1 MQYKEITDVFED
13 ILKIDFNQSYATR
26 LEGELLK
33 FKTKWI
39 QKDKEHIM
47 MLSSHYT
54 GVYNAVFSS
63 LDMEAFFRIFKINQK
78 TLKQPIS
85 TLPNIKSSWQV
96 VTNPMYQLCVW
107 LMHKY
112 IKLGYKNL
120 DRVLTLLYELI
131 SYPMLTSILYNFFK
145 RRKQTIEEA
154 KATYE
159 KLNYKFLLK
168 KLGSWDSLIKYKAK
182 TVMKDGRF
190 WEALNKL
197 DTLRSIDIIS
207 GIQTSYKSLIINI
220 AGITHTGIAG
230 KIDSSSMIVELPD
243 GTTDIKVID
252 NASNYIH
259 YLNSILVIE
268 NDFIDKTLASIVSK
282 RLGNVELES
291 IIQTLKLISL
301 DYKTPKKNDTFI
313 EDTITYSIEYLN
325 SKNIQKYN
333 DLNFISS
340 LKGFWSFG
348 NSKTKPVKEK
358 MRAYVYNATGKKT
371 EWVINGLIIA
381 VLIFIFTRAVI
392 KK

>member
-1 MQYKEITDVFED
+1 
-13 ILKIDFNQSYATR
+13 
-26 LEGELLK
+26 
-33 FKTKWI
+33 
-39 QKDKEHIM
+39 
-47 MLSSHYT
+47 
-54 GVYNAVFSS
+54 
-63 LDMEAFFRIFKINQK
+63 
-78 TLKQPIS
+78 
-85 TLPNIKSSWQV
+85 
-96 VTNPMYQLCVW
+96 
-107 LMHKY
+107 
-112 IKLGYKNL
+112 
-120 DRVLTLLYELI
+120 
-131 SYPMLTSILYNFFK
+131 MLTSILYNFFK
-145 RRKQTIEEA
+145 KEEKQTIEEA

-168 KLGSWDSLIKYKAK
+168 KLGSWDSVIKYKAK

-291 IIQTLKLISL
+291 INT
-301 DYKTPKKNDTFI
+301 
-313 EDTITYSIEYLN
+313 
-325 SKNIQKYN
+325 
-333 DLNFISS
+333 NFKVDKSR
-340 LKGFWSFG
+340 L
-348 NSKTKPVKEK
+348 
-358 MRAYVYNATGKKT
+358 
-371 EWVINGLIIA
+371 
-381 VLIFIFTRAVI
+381 
-392 KK
+392 

>member
-252 NASNYIH
+252 NATVTVCHSHSKNLKEECREADIIIAAIGRPDFVTADMVKPGAVVIDVGTTRVPDVTKKSGFR
-259 YLNSILVIE
+259 LNGDVKFDEVAEKCS
-268 NDFIDKTLASIVSK
+268 FITPVPGGVGPMTICSLMKNTLA
-282 RLGNVELES
+282 
-291 IIQTLKLISL
+291 
-301 DYKTPKKNDTFI
+301 
-313 EDTITYSIEYLN
+313 
-325 SKNIQKYN
+325 
-333 DLNFISS
+333 
-340 LKGFWSFG
+340 
-348 NSKTKPVKEK
+348 
-358 MRAYVYNATGKKT
+358 AGKK
-371 EWVINGLIIA
+371 EYY
-381 VLIFIFTRAVI
+381 
-392 KK
+392 K